1 MTCIQGYIQGMQ
13 DGTIPPEEQGKYMDV
28 VLSETKRLTKLVA
41 ELLDL
46 SRFESGK
53 FPLNRKAFDVNELI
67 ACALIKY
74 EKQIEDK
81 GISVEVAFRDNQCM
95 VYADSDRI
103 NQVVTNLIDNA
114 VKFLS
119 QGGQLNIKT
128 HSVDDLCYVTIQDT
142 GIGIAPDDLPFI
154 FDRFYKADKAHTSG
168 KGTGLGLSIVKK
180 ILEQH
185 GQTIQVTSTLGKGTS
200 FVFTLPLADKN

>member
-1 MTCIQGYIQGMQ
+1 M
-13 DGTIPPEEQGKYMDV
+13 
-28 VLSETKRLTKLVA
+28 
-41 ELLDL
+41 
-46 SRFESGK
+46 
-53 FPLNRKAFDVNELI
+53 
-67 ACALIKY
+67 
-74 EKQIEDK
+74 
-81 GISVEVAFRDNQCM
+81 
-95 VYADSDRI
+95 
-103 NQVVTNLIDNA
+103 VTNLIDNA

>member
-1 MTCIQGYIQGMQ
+1 M
-13 DGTIPPEEQGKYMDV
+13 
-28 VLSETKRLTKLVA
+28 
-41 ELLDL
+41 DL